1 MTADVP
7 HNFANPAVVTQ
18 SWYVAVRS
26 RDVRAERIA
35 SYTLLNRRIAIYRD
49 RSGVVHAL
57 DARCPHLG
65 ADLGQGC
72 LVDDEVQ
79 CAFHKWRFGADGSCR
94 FAPGMANP
102 PERQARVYPVQER
115 WGLVWILNKRPSL
128 CLLPP
133 AAHLTLFRVLVSFCR

>member
-1 MTADVP
+1 RSRPKTRHGDPLYCRQTEMTADVRR
-7 HNFANPAVVTQ
+7 NFANPAVHTQ

-26 RDVRAERIA
+26 RDVRPGRIA

-79 CAFHKWRFGADGSCR
+79 CAFHKWRFGADGRCR

-102 PERQARVYPVQER
+102 AAREGRVGP
-115 WGLVWILNKRPSL
+115 GLEPRGTGVSSRG
-128 CLLPP
+128 P
-133 AAHLTLFRVLVSFCR
+133 AP